1 MANIGKKISSRASIL
16 KELFAFLWQ
25 NKLWWMIPIIITLI
39 VLGVFVWFAQSA
51 AVPFIYTLF

>member
-1 MANIGKKISSRASIL
+1 MANIGKKLSSRLSIL
-16 KELFAFLWQ
+16 RELMQFLWQ

-39 VLGVFVWFAQSA
+39 VLGVFIWFAQSA

>member
-1 MANIGKKISSRASIL
+1 MANLGKKLTSRLGIVG
-16 KELFAFLWQ
+16 ELMQFLWQ

>member
-1 MANIGKKISSRASIL
+1 MANIGKKLGSRLSIL
-16 KELFAFLWQ
+16 RELMQFLWQ
-25 NKLWWMIPIIITLI
+25 NKLWWMIPIIITLL

>member
-1 MANIGKKISSRASIL
+1 MQ
-16 KELFAFLWQ
+16 FLWQ
-25 NKLWWMIPIIITLI
+25 NKLWWMIPIIITLV

>member
-1 MANIGKKISSRASIL
+1 MANIGKKLSSRLSIL
-16 KELFAFLWQ
+16 RELMQFLWQ

>member
-1 MANIGKKISSRASIL
+1 MANIGKKLGSRLSIL
-16 KELFAFLWQ
+16 RELMQFLWQ